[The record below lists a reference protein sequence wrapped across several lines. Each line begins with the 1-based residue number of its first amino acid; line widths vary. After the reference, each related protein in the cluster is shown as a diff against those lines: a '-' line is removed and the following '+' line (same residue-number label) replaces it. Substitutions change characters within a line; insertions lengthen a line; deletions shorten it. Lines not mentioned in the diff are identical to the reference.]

1 MCSWNAVFASRW
13 QNAVSNS
20 AILDFDQTAVDK
32 GAEGDLP
39 DLSTGFD
46 TGADI
51 FEARLDVVL
60 AEGFGTAAISKTAVL
75 DNKEDYYIVNYW
87 PEAEYDD
94 PGHIIG
100 ARQYT
105 PKQDIAL
112 DAALKTLPTDQT
124 IVVYCYTGQT
134 SANLAAYLRVI
145 GYDAK
150 SLTYGTNGMI
160 YDQMTKAQWVDTE
173 IKGYDYWSSSA
184 R

>member
-1 MCSWNAVFASRW
+1 
-13 QNAVSNS
+13 
-20 AILDFDQTAVDK
+20 VDK
-32 GAEGDLP
+32 GPEGDLP

-51 FEARLDVVL
+51 FEARLNAVL
-60 AEGFGTAAISKTAVL
+60 AEGFGAAAIGNSTVL

-87 PEAEYDD
+87 PAAEYAD

-100 ARQYT
+100 ARQYE

-124 IVVYCYTGQT
+124 IVVYCYTGQN
-134 SANLAAYLRVI
+134 SANLAAYLRLI

-150 SLTYGTNGMI
+150 SLKFGTNGMI
-160 YDQMTKAQWVDTE
+160 YDQMTKAKWADTE